1 MIWFSSH
8 SKHRYDGAFF
18 LYKFGKDDFIF
29 LPQIILL
36 LKDSSSVDWKSKR
49 SYL

>member
-1 MIWFSSH
+1 MYNKDNPASH
-8 SKHRYDGAFF
+8 NFMAEF
-18 LYKFGKDDFIF
+18 LEFIIKCAN

>member
-1 MIWFSSH
+1 MVFEPL
-8 SKHRYDGAFF
+8 KAPLRRCFF